1 MAALHDWLARQADAL
16 DQSDALASEVLPALA
31 AHGCFRA
38 GVPASLGG
46 AGNAIDGTGSGDAR
60 AAILAI
66 ADVARHSLT
75 AAFVFWGQRAFIE
88 YLLQS
93 PNAALRERLLPQ
105 LLDGTLAGA
114 TGLSNAMKFLSGM
127 EPLQIRATPAGS
139 LSNNTKSSTLVEQT
153 GGWTLNGKLAWI
165 TNLHPQRFV
174 AAAAVAP
181 VNGAPPAVVMF
192 DSAAAGVQRSANLQ
206 LIALR
211 GSNTA
216 AVQLEQV
223 AAPAAHI
230 ISAQAQQW
238 LPRVRPAFLGMQCG
252 MAIGLAQASLDHA
265 AQAAA
270 RGRGQLAAD
279 IAAVRTALAAHS
291 AQLLD
296 GVASGRFVT
305 QAPAMFRLRI
315 GLADLVRQAVT
326 LELHAKGGH
335 AYLEAE
341 QDGFARRLRES
352 AFIPVI
358 TPSVTQLQAALAQ
371 HAETA
376 P

>member
-1 MAALHDWLARQADAL
+1 VAALHDWLARHADAL
-16 DQSDALASEVLPALA
+16 DQSDSASNSLADEVMPALA

-38 GVPASLGG
+38 GVPLSLGG
-46 AGNAIDGTGSGDAR
+46 TGGDVR
-60 AAILAI
+60 DAILGI
-66 ADVARHSLT
+66 ADIARHSLT
-75 AAFVFWGQRAFIE
+75 ASFVYWGQRSFIE

-93 PNAALRERLLPQ
+93 PNTALRDRLLPA
-105 LLDGTLAGA
+105 LLDGSLAGA

-127 EPLQIRATPAGS
+127 EPLQINAIPDGD
-139 LSNNTKSSTLVEQT
+139 
-153 GGWTLNGKLAWI
+153 GWTLDGKLAWI
-165 TNLHPQRFV
+165 TNLRPQRFV

-181 VNGAPPAVVMF
+181 VNDAPPAVVMF
-192 DSAAAGVQRSANLQ
+192 ESDAAGVQRSANLQ

-216 AVQLEQV
+216 AVRLEQV
-223 AAPAAHI
+223 AVPPENI
-230 ISAQAQQW
+230 ISAQAPHW

-252 MAIGLAQASLDHA
+252 MSIGLAQASLESA
-265 AQAAA
+265 ANAAGA
-270 RGRGQLAAD
+270 AKGRGQLADEIAD
-279 IAAVRTALAAHS
+279 AQDALAQYT

-305 QAPAMFRLRI
+305 EAPAMFRLRI
-315 GLADLVRQAVT
+315 GLAELVRQAVT

-335 AYLEAE
+335 AYLEAQ

-358 TPSVTQLQAALAQ
+358 TPSITQLQAALAK
-371 HAETA
+371 HAAATA
-376 P
+376 

>member
-1 MAALHDWLARQADAL
+1 MAALHDWLARHADAL
-16 DQSDALASEVLPALA
+16 DQSESLADDVMPALA

-46 AGNAIDGTGSGDAR
+46 TGGAQGNVGDA
-60 AAILAI
+60 ILGI

-75 AAFVFWGQRAFIE
+75 ASFVYWGQRSFIE

-105 LLDGTLAGA
+105 LLDGSLAGA

-127 EPLQIRATPAGS
+127 EPLQIDAHPDG
-139 LSNNTKSSTLVEQT
+139 Q
-153 GGWTLNGKLAWI
+153 GWTLDGKLAWI
-165 TNLHPQRFV
+165 TNLRPQRFV

-181 VNGAPPAVVMF
+181 TDGSPPAVVMF
-192 DSAAAGVQRSANLQ
+192 ASDAAGVQRSANLQ

-211 GSNTA
+211 GSHTA
-216 AVQLEQV
+216 AVRLEHV
-223 AAPAAHI
+223 AVPPENI
-230 ISAQAQQW
+230 ISSQAPDW

-252 MAIGLAQASLDHA
+252 MSIGLAQASLE
-265 AQAAA
+265 AAA
-270 RGRGQLAAD
+270 KAANTAKGRGQLADD
-279 IAAVRTALAAHS
+279 IAATGDALAGHIT
-291 AQLLD
+291 QLLD

-305 QAPAMFRLRI
+305 EAPAMFRLRL
-315 GLADLVRQAVT
+315 GLAELVREAVT

-358 TPSVTQLQAALAQ
+358 TPSVTQLQAALAK
-371 HAETA
+371 HAGA
-376 P
+376 AR